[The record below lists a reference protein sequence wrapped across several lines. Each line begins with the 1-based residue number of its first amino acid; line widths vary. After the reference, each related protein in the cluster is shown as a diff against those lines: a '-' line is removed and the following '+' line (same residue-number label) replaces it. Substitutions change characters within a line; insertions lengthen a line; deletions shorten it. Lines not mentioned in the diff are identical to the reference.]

1 MKKKIIFSIVI
12 SLFIMAT
19 MFSLNMSQQSNISYV
34 SMKNIIALSTANA
47 EFDYSVPCDRY
58 YHGPWCG
65 ARYTQEGYDVYY
77 SYAGYF

>member
-1 MKKKIIFSIVI
+1 MKKKILIGFITGVFAVI
-12 SLFIMAT
+12 MMFNLKMNTYNNNNTSL
-19 MFSLNMSQQSNISYV
+19 
-34 SMKNIIALSTANA
+34 KNIIALSTANA

-65 ARYTQEGYDVYY
+65 AVYTQEGYDVYY